1 MTEVCVIVVSRSTA
15 AAAAAAA
22 AVVDV
27 DDDAD
32 DIHCCLGMLYMTL
45 RYIAG
50 AFSSS

>member
-1 MTEVCVIVVSRSTA
+1 MTEVCVIVVSRST
-15 AAAAAAA
+15 AAAAAA

>member
-1 MTEVCVIVVSRSTA
+1 VTEVCVIVVSRST
-15 AAAAAAA
+15 AAAAAA